1 MISYAQNGEDVVLDR
16 IFGRQPTGFY
26 VDVGANDPVV
36 DSVTQHFYLNG
47 WSGINIEPC
56 SAAYERLVAER
67 PRDINLNLAVSDR
80 EDVLLFCELPLKTGL
95 STFNS
100 ELAARYRAAGETF
113 VEKRISTTTL
123 RAVCEEH
130 VRGLIDFMKIDVEG
144 HEYQALLG
152 MDWKRWRP
160 RVLIIEAGWHPE
172 RWDALLAHA
181 SYLRGVLRDNC
192 NHFYVREEDRE
203 LLPLLQLPPNV
214 TDNYIPYYLHCAAER
229 DREWEAMGPV
239 ITGIA
244 RALNRLKLQFP
255 GMVAFAK
262 SALEKTGLIATT
274 RPNRGQCGGRSRGP
288 S

>member
-16 IFGRQPTGFY
+16 IFGRHPTGFY
-26 VDVGANDPVV
+26 VDVGASDPVI

-56 SAAYERLVAER
+56 SAAYQRLVAER

-80 EDVLLFCELPLKTGL
+80 DGVLLLYELPLKTGL
-95 STFNS
+95 STFNP
-100 ELAARYRAAGETF
+100 ELAAGYRAAGETL

-123 RAVCEEH
+123 RAVCEAH
-130 VRGLIDFMKIDVEG
+130 VRGPIDFMKIDVEG
-144 HEYQALLG
+144 HEYQVLLG

-160 RVLIIEAGWHPE
+160 RVLIIEAGWHAE
-172 RWDALLAHA
+172 RWDPLLAQA
-181 SYLRGVLRDNC
+181 SYLRGALRDNC
-192 NHFYVREEDRE
+192 NHFYVREEDRD

-214 TDNYIPYYLHCAAER
+214 TDNYIPYYLHRAAER
-229 DREWEAMGPV
+229 DREWETMGPV

-262 SALEKTGLIATT
+262 SALAKTRLIAPT
-274 RPNRGQCGGRSRGP
+274 RPNKGQYRRGARGP